1 MQKIRK
7 GDTVI
12 AITGKYKGKTGE
24 VLKIC
29 EDGRIIVE
37 GINVVKKSV
46 KPNPNLNQPGGIIDK
61 EIPIH
66 ISNVSLY
73 DGSKAS
79 RVGIRVSDDNKKERF
94 YKTTNEVI
102 KG

>member
-1 MQKIRK
+1 MY
-7 GDTVI
+7 GNTSCNSSLN
-12 AITGKYKGKTGE
+12 
-24 VLKIC
+24 VL
-29 EDGRIIVE
+29 IVNSSIQFFLMSS
-37 GINVVKKSV
+37 GTSSNVDSWKF
-46 KPNPNLNQPGGIIDK
+46 
-61 EIPIH
+61 
-66 ISNVSLY
+66 SNVSLY